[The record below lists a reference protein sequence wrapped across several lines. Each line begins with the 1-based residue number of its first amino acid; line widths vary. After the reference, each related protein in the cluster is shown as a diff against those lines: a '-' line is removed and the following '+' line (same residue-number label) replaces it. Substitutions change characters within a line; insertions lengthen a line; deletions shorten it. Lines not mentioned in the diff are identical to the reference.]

1 MPFGDLFSS
10 KGGGF
15 NSSQAFFGR
24 MSRVNVWNYVVSSG
38 FIQEEMST
46 GCGSWN
52 GNAVAWFYFKDNIN
66 GNIEII
72 RPSSCS
78 LVGKCV
84 QSHPGVYTRGNQLHR
99 CCNVKALAESNSK
112 PQWIQRS
119 VPINRDFTSRYGEA
133 QLRRYEV
140 KITTSVVTTPVAIR
154 LFSDRNLVLRYGKC
168 QLILT

>member
-1 MPFGDLFSS
+1 MAFDDLFSS

-24 MSRVNVWNYVVSSG
+24 MSRVNVWNYVVSSA
-38 FIQEEMST
+38 FIQDEMST

-66 GNIEII
+66 GNIEIV

-84 QSHPGVYTRGNQLHR
+84 QSHPGVYTRGNQLPR
-99 CCNVKALAESNSK
+99 CCNVNYKALAESTSK
-112 PQWIQRS
+112 PQWMQRS
-119 VPINRDFTSRYGEA
+119 GPINRDFTGRYGEV

-140 KITTSVVTTPVAIR
+140 KITSSVVTTPVEVR
-154 LFSDRNLVLRYGKC
+154 HFC
-168 QLILT
+168 

>member
-1 MPFGDLFSS
+1 MKMSLKVSTLFASILVFSKIRDANLVASRATSQVPSSAMLWSLLQVFSIFKMARLGVVETSFFFLIFTLLLMRFGDLFSS

-15 NSSQAFFGR
+15 SSSQAFFGR
-24 MSRVNVWNYVVSSG
+24 MSRVNVWNYVVSSS
-38 FIQEEMST
+38 FIHEMST

-84 QSHPGVYTRGNQLHR
+84 QSHPGV
-99 CCNVKALAESNSK
+99 
-112 PQWIQRS
+112 
-119 VPINRDFTSRYGEA
+119 
-133 QLRRYEV
+133 
-140 KITTSVVTTPVAIR
+140 
-154 LFSDRNLVLRYGKC
+154 
-168 QLILT
+168 

>member
-15 NSSQAFFGR
+15 DSSQAFFGR

-78 LVGKCV
+78 LVRKCV
-84 QSHPGVYTRGNQLHR
+84 QSHPGVYTRRNQLHR

-140 KITTSVVTTPVAIR
+140 KNHYQCRHHPSCNTTFLLTVT
-154 LFSDRNLVLRYGKC
+154 LFCGTGNVS
-168 QLILT
+168 

>member
-1 MPFGDLFSS
+1 MAANLVSIKSDDDVELITGFLSIFKIARLGGVETSFFLIFTFMPFGDLFSS

-15 NSSQAFFGR
+15 DSSQAFFGR
-24 MSRVNVWNYVVSSG
+24 MSRVNVWSYVVHSA
-38 FIQEEMST
+38 FIQEMST

-84 QSHPGVYTRGNQLHR
+84 QSHLGVYTRGNQLHR
-99 CCNVKALAESNSK
+99 CCNVNYKALAESTSK
-112 PQWIQRS
+112 PQWMQRS
-119 VPINRDFTSRYGEA
+119 GPIRGPT
-133 QLRRYEV
+133 
-140 KITTSVVTTPVAIR
+140 I
-154 LFSDRNLVLRYGKC
+154 
-168 QLILT
+168 

>member
-1 MPFGDLFSS
+1 MEPITRFLSIFNIARLGVKPVFFLFSPLLLMAFDDLFSS

-24 MSRVNVWNYVVSSG
+24 MSRVNVWNYVVSSA
-38 FIQEEMST
+38 FIQDEMST

-66 GNIEII
+66 GNIEIV

-84 QSHPGVYTRGNQLHR
+84 QSHPGVYTRGNQLPR
-99 CCNVKALAESNSK
+99 
-112 PQWIQRS
+112 
-119 VPINRDFTSRYGEA
+119 
-133 QLRRYEV
+133 
-140 KITTSVVTTPVAIR
+140 
-154 LFSDRNLVLRYGKC
+154 
-168 QLILT
+168 

>member
-1 MPFGDLFSS
+1 MPFGDLFCS

-15 NSSQAFFGR
+15 DSSQAFFGR
-24 MSRVNVWNYVVSSG
+24 MSRVNVWSYVVSSG
-38 FIQEEMST
+38 FIQEMST

-84 QSHPGVYTRGNQLHR
+84 QSHPGVYTRGNQFHR
-99 CCNVKALAESNSK
+99 CCDVNYKALAESTSK
-112 PQWIQRS
+112 PQWMQRS
-119 VPINRDFTSRYGEA
+119 GPISRDFTSRY
-133 QLRRYEV
+133 
-140 KITTSVVTTPVAIR
+140 
-154 LFSDRNLVLRYGKC
+154 
-168 QLILT
+168 

>member
-24 MSRVNVWNYVVSSG
+24 MSRVNVWNYVVSSS
-38 FIQEEMST
+38 FIQQEMST

-52 GNAVAWFYFKDNIN
+52 GNAVPWFYFKDNIN

-84 QSHPGVYTRGNQLHR
+84 QTHPGVYTRGNQLHR
-99 CCNVKALAESNSK
+99 FCNVNYKALAESTSK
-112 PQWIQRS
+112 QKWMQRS
-119 VPINRDFTSRYGEA
+119 GPIHRDLTSRYREV

-140 KITTSVVTTPVAIR
+140 KITSSVVTTSVAMR
-154 LFSDRNLVLRYGKC
+154 LFC
-168 QLILT
+168 